1 MSERPSRL
9 VSRPE
14 TKVKNRTATKEEWRA
29 VLKLV
34 VVLLGV
40 AGFVCWLCD
49 ADHVGYWLT
58 FTAVVFGIL
67 QPWEND

>member
-9 VSRPE
+9 VRRPE
-14 TKVKNRTATKEEWRA
+14 TKVKNTGVTKEEWRA
-29 VLKLV
+29 VLKTALF
-34 VVLLGV
+34 LFGV
-40 AGFVCWLCD
+40 AGFVCWLCG